1 MMKRLAHE
9 ASLQGQP
16 GAFAGSLMNSSADLV
31 ARACEGDQEAFRLI
45 FERYSRPLISF
56 VYDQVG
62 NRELAEELTQETFV
76 RAYRRPRSC
85 GRCVWCWQEWGTRAA
100 AGPAADESARRF
112 GRQAGAELERPR
124 AGAG

>member
-1 MMKRLAHE
+1 MKRLAE
-9 ASLQGQP
+9 ISLKGQP

-76 RAYRRPRSC
+76 RAYRSLRTLREETKLSTWLF
-85 GRCVWCWQEWGTRAA
+85 GLAQNVHREWR
-100 AGPAADESARRF
+100 
-112 GRQAGAELERPR
+112 
-124 AGAG
+124 